1 MVVVFN
7 KNYLFKINKMY
18 NDKKIFIFT
27 EITNN
32 LNTLKYNNTNS
43 DGLL

>member
-1 MVVVFN
+1 
-7 KNYLFKINKMY
+7 MY